1 MSESTERS
9 AVRSAGRKWAVLAV
23 SSAVIFTVYLMQYQ
37 IGALAFILVPRY
49 GLSSVQLSKLLFAPM
64 MIGALGG
71 IPLGMLSDR
80 FGVRRVVGSCLAL
93 SAAGAIVRSFA
104 ADYAMLVAGSLLIGF
119 APAALN
125 SGVVRLF
132 GAWFEDRTSFAVGVY
147 YACSGLGATAAMI
160 SSALV
165 SDEFAAFAGVAAAL
179 VAIMALWWLIVR
191 DAPARACGQADHL
204 YAGLTWGTLRSL
216 GVAGSS
222 ATVWCIAI
230 ITGLGLASKT
240 AYLGFMPQVLA
251 GAVSSQDANFLA
263 SFITYGG
270 VLGCVLGPIICARRK
285 HPKAFIVACA
295 IATSALMCV
304 TAFTLSTPSVALL
317 FLAGVVSS
325 ITAPI
330 VESIPSAIPALRACV
345 GSAGGIIGSVSL
357 AISYFT
363 PLLITSI
370 SGDNYMMIVL
380 LTGGSFLLAIPF
392 MLALPG
398 VTPASIR
405 EKFADREKR

>member
-9 AVRSAGRKWAVLAV
+9 AARSSGRKWAVLAV
-23 SSAVIFTVYLMQYQ
+23 SSALIFTVYLMQYQ
-37 IGALAFILVPRY
+37 IGALAFILVPLY
-49 GLSSVQLSKLLFAPM
+49 GLSTVQLSNLIFAPM

-80 FGVRRVVGSCLAL
+80 FGVRRVVGLSLAL
-93 SAAGAIVRSFA
+93 SVAGAILRSLA
-104 ADYAMLVAGSLLIGF
+104 ADYTMLAAGSYLIGF

-132 GAWFEDRTSFAVGVY
+132 SAWFEDRTSFAVGVY
-147 YACSGLGATAAMI
+147 YSCSGLGATAAMI

-165 SDEFAAFAGVAAAL
+165 SNEFVAFAGVSAAL
-179 VAIMALWWLIVR
+179 VAIMSLWWLLVR
-191 DAPARACGQADHL
+191 DAPAHACSQADRL
-204 YAGLTWGTLRSL
+204 QVGPVRGTLRNL
-216 GVAGSS
+216 GVACSS
-222 ATVWCIAI
+222 ATVWCIAV

-240 AYLGFMPQVLA
+240 AYLGFMPQALA

-304 TAFTLSTPSVALL
+304 TAFTLSTSSIALL
-317 FLAGVVSS
+317 FLTGVVSS

-330 VESIPSAIPALRACV
+330 VESIPSAVPTLRACV
-345 GSAGGIIGSVSL
+345 GSAGGVIGSISL
-357 AISYFT
+357 AISYFV
-363 PLLITSI
+363 PLLITCM
-370 SGDNYMMIVL
+370 SGDSYMMIVL